1 MAIYHLSVKVISRSS
16 GRSATAAAAY
26 RAGVLIADSRD
37 GVVHDYRRKTGIVR
51 SFLVAPKAARWAG
64 DRTVLWNAAENAE
77 RRSNATVAREYQVA
91 LPTELSADARREL
104 ATRFAL
110 HLVSRYKIA
119 ADVAI
124 HAPNPEGDQRN
135 DHAHILTTTRVVEAD
150 GRLGAKTR
158 VLDSAR
164 TGSGEIRQLRVTWA
178 TMANEALLAAG
189 RSERIDHRSRVD
201 AGLPG
206 LGTKHMG
213 PDLMA
218 VERRRRREARQ
229 RDTIYVPGSR
239 RARLNEEILQARQGL
254 SVASREYRDIDTVEK
269 GAGIA
274 RSQAAQNLAVLAPP
288 LQSDLLVATAKAVA
302 RREAMKA
309 AADRS
314 WQSPMH
320 RSPDALA
327 EAAKAVAARQRESEI
342 AGEKRLAEQ
351 AETELLH
358 LRERVQSELEQLV
371 RRKPALRSKQGAGFV
386 RLAVRRE
393 DLASL
398 SGDHTPTGRVLIA
411 CTTPQQRAALA
422 DRLHDHRPVS
432 IMAVPIGRLSE
443 ICELATDVTQIRN
456 WLVTID
462 KALSR
467 TVHRLEERQKQ
478 AGAVRRS
485 PGSDRGME

>member
-37 GVVHDYRRKTGIVR
+37 GLVHDYRRKAGIVR
-51 SFLVAPKAARWAG
+51 SFLVAPETARWAY
-64 DRTVLWNAAENAE
+64 DRAVLWNAAENAE

-91 LPTELSADARREL
+91 LPAELTADARREL
-104 ATRFAL
+104 AGRFAR

-150 GRLGAKTR
+150 GRLGVKTR
-158 VLDSAR
+158 ILDSAT
-164 TGSGEIRQLRVTWA
+164 TGSGEIRELRANWA

-229 RDTIYVPGSR
+229 RGTTYVPGSR
-239 RARLNEEILQARQGL
+239 RARLNKEILQARQDL
-254 SVASREYRDIDTVEK
+254 EVASQECRDIDAVEK

-274 RSQAAQNLAVLAPP
+274 RSQATQNLAVLAPP
-288 LQSDLLVATAKAVA
+288 LQSDLLVAAAKAVA

-314 WQSPMH
+314 WQPMQ
-320 RSPDALA
+320 RSPDALV
-327 EAAKAVAARQRESEI
+327 EAAKAVAARQRETEN
-342 AGEKRLAEQ
+342 AGEKQLAEQ
-351 AETELLH
+351 AETKLIH
-358 LRERVQSELEQLV
+358 LRKQVQWELEQLV
-371 RRKPALRSKQGAGFV
+371 RQKPALRSKQGAGFV

-393 DLASL
+393 DLGPL
-398 SGDHTPTGRVLIA
+398 SKDSTSIGQVLHV
-411 CTTPQQRAALA
+411 CTTPEQRATLA
-422 DRLHDHRPVS
+422 ERISDHRPVFV
-432 IMAVPIGRLSE
+432 MAVPIRRLSE
-443 ICELATDVTQIRN
+443 ICELATDVAQIRN
-456 WLVTID
+456 WLITID

-467 TVHRLEERQKQ
+467 TGDFLEKRQKQ
-478 AGAVRRS
+478 AEAVRRS

>member
-37 GVVHDYRRKTGIVR
+37 GAVHDYRRKAGIVR
-51 SFLVAPKAARWAG
+51 SFLVVPKAARWAG
-64 DRTVLWNAAENAE
+64 DRTALWNAAENAE
-77 RRSNATVAREYQVA
+77 RRSNATVAREYQMA
-91 LPTELSADARREL
+91 LPAELSADARREL

-150 GRLGAKTR
+150 GRLGVKTR
-158 VLDSAR
+158 VLDSAT

-229 RDTIYVPGSR
+229 RDTIYAPGSR
-239 RARLNEEILQARQGL
+239 RARLNEEILQARQDL
-254 SVASREYRDIDTVEK
+254 SAASQEARDIDAVEK

-274 RSQAAQNLAVLAPP
+274 RSQAVQNLAALALP
-288 LQSDLLVATAKAVA
+288 LQSDLLVAAAKAVA

-314 WQSPMH
+314 WQPMQ

-342 AGEKRLAEQ
+342 AGEKRLVEQ
-351 AETELLH
+351 AETELLR
-358 LRERVQSELEQLV
+358 LRKRVRWELEQLV

-393 DLASL
+393 DIAPP
-398 SGDHTPTGRVLIA
+398 SGETTPTGQVLSV
-411 CTTPQQRAALA
+411 CTTPQQRAELA
-422 DRLHDHRPVS
+422 DRIHDRKPVF
-432 IMAVPIGRLSE
+432 IMAVPIRRLSE
-443 ICELATDVTQIRN
+443 ICELATDAAQIRN

-478 AGAVRRS
+478 AGPDRRS